1 MNYRF
6 YNARILT
13 METDRLITGE
23 LWVQDGKILYV
34 GDGSDTEDVCA
45 GGQGAEDGKSRWD
58 REIDCG
64 GNLLMP
70 GFKNAHTHS
79 GMTLLRSY
87 ADDLPLQDWLFKQVF
102 PIEDKMDGEMIYHLT
117 KLAVLEYLTSG
128 ITSIFDMY
136 LTPETTAKACVDMG
150 MRCVQVSGTS
160 GQTDFEPSLE
170 LLEQRY
176 QALNHDDPLL
186 SYFIGFHAEYTCSR
200 ELMERVAQ
208 IAHKYKA
215 PVYTHLAETK
225 AEVEGCRER
234 HGMSPAKLLDTI
246 GMFDYGGGGYHCVW
260 MDEEDMEIFR
270 RRGLSVVT
278 NPGSNTK
285 LASGIAPI
293 SAYLKKGINVAIG
306 TDGPASNN
314 CLDMFREMF
323 LVTGLAKLR
332 EEDASAVDAWEVL
345 KMATVNGA
353 KAMYLP
359 DTDVLAPG
367 KAADIIMIDL
377 HQPNMQPINNIPKN
391 LVYSGSKQNVKMTM
405 IQGRILYENGI
416 FTDAYDVEE
425 IYRKANE
432 IIDSLR

>member
-1 MNYRF
+1 MTM
-6 YNARILT
+6 ATDQLT
-13 METDRLITGE
+13 EGE
-23 LWVQDGKILYV
+23 LWVKDGKILYV
-34 GDGSDTEDVCA
+34 GDGSDTDGVFA
-45 GGQGAEDGKSRWD
+45 GGSVDKEALRWD
-58 REIDCG
+58 REIDCE

-87 ADDLPLQDWLFKQVF
+87 ADDLPLQDWLFQQVF
-102 PIEDKMDGEMIYHLT
+102 PVEAKMDGEMIYHLT

-128 ITSIFDMY
+128 ITAIFDMY
-136 LTPETTAKACVDMG
+136 LTPETTAKACVEMG

-176 QALNHDDPLL
+176 QALNHEDPLL

-225 AEVEGCRER
+225 SEVEGCRER
-234 HGMSPAKLLDTI
+234 YGMSPAKLLDTI

-260 MDEEDMEIFR
+260 MDEEDLEIFG
-270 RRGLSVVT
+270 RRGLTVVT

-293 SAYLKKGINVAIG
+293 SDYLKRGINVAIG

-332 EEDASAVDAWEVL
+332 EQDASAVDAWEVL
-345 KMATVNGA
+345 KMATVNGS

-367 KAADIIMIDL
+367 KAADLIMIDL
-377 HQPNMQPINNIPKN
+377 HQPNMQPFNNIPKN

-416 FTDAYDVEE
+416 FTDRYDVEE